1 MMVVVM
7 VVEALAVVIEQV
19 KLVVAKIMVS
29 VEVVLDTTLLDVC

>member
-1 MMVVVM
+1 M

-29 VEVVLDTTLLDVC
+29 VEVVLDTTLLEVC